1 MKKVI
6 KSLLPFMFLSVFLFS
21 CSDDDDDDKKTL
33 KTTEN
38 LREAIS
44 GETGAKTKYLR
55 FSEKAAEE
63 GYANISKL
71 FEATAA
77 AENVHINNHNRVLK
91 ALGETEYTPAPPT
104 IEVKTTEENL
114 GSGIE
119 GETYEFEIMYP
130 NFIKDA
136 ENDKQQDGIKTFT
149 WAKETEQV
157 HAETYQYVLSI
168 LKEKG
173 DDADVPG
180 KWYVCPIC
188 GNLEYQIDGI
198 TVCEF
203 CGNPIDKFEIF
214 E

>member
-6 KSLLPFMFLSVFLFS
+6 KSLLPFLFLSVSIFS
-21 CSDDDDDDKKTL
+21 CSDDDDDDKTTL

-38 LREAIS
+38 LRDAIT
-44 GETGAKTKYLR
+44 GETGAKTKYLK

-63 GYANISKL
+63 GLLNISKL
-71 FEATAA
+71 FEAAAA
-77 AENVHINNHNRVLK
+77 AENVHIGNHNRVLK
-91 ALGETEYTPAPPT
+91 ALGEAEYTPAPPSVD
-104 IEVKTTEENL
+104 VKATEENL

-119 GETYEFEIMYP
+119 GETYEFETMYP

-136 ENDKQQDGIKTFT
+136 QADKRDDAVKTFT

-157 HAETYQYVLSI
+157 HAETYEYILSM

-173 DDADVPG
+173 DDTEVPG